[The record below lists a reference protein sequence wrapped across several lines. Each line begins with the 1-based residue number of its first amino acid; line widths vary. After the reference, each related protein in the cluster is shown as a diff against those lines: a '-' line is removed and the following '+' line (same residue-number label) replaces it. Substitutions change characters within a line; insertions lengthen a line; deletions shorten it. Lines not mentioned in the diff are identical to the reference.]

1 MFAVVNKTIKCW
13 CETIRGGENQ
23 GNTFVRLCLIIKLI
37 SKSKHSISIKPLQAL
52 ESEENAVTT
61 KEVIFQGKKTQCLE
75 LRSIHRSSFI
85 IIHEIFCI
93 N

>member
-37 SKSKHSISIKPLQAL
+37 SESKHSISIKPLQAL
-52 ESEENAVTT
+52 ESEENAIT
-61 KEVIFQGKKTQCLE
+61 KEVIFQGKTTQNNIE
-75 LRSIHRSSFI
+75 LIKQS
-85 IIHEIFCI
+85 
-93 N
+93 